1 VSADER
7 PKCGQPTKSGSPC
20 GAYADLCRHHGPKA
34 AAAALPAGPLPAK
47 TSGPGNPHDPAV
59 KEAAAVRLARGEGVS
74 AVAAALGLP
83 HQTVSDWKRG
93 DHAFRDDVR
102 RLRGE
107 LLDELS
113 GTMAADGKALWATVK
128 AATRGEVKVP
138 QGRLALDAL
147 KAIPAF
153 REAVVLEDELDEM
166 RRKLDEL
173 TGDDDGGW

>member
-7 PKCGQPTKSGSPC
+7 PVC
-20 GAYADLCRHHGPKA
+20 GAAKRDGTPCQYRPADRCPTHRTKA
-34 AAAALPAGPLPAK
+34 STGALPAVAVPAK
-47 TSGPGNPHDPAV
+47 TGGPGNPHDPVV

-74 AVAAALGLP
+74 AVAAALGLA
-83 HQTVSDWKRG
+83 HQTVSDWKR
-93 DHAFRDDVR
+93 DPAFRDDVR

-113 GTMAADGKALWATVK
+113 GTMAADGKALWDTVK

-153 REAVVLEDELDEM
+153 REAVVLEDELDEL